1 MNFKKEYASKKV
13 LITGGLGFI
22 GSNLAIKLVESGAKV
37 DIMDANLER
46 YGSNDF
52 NVQQIKKNIQIDFSD
67 IRDKE
72 AVLRNVRDK
81 DIIFSLAAQTDYNYS
96 LKKPILDIDI
106 NCKGHLNILESCRTD
121 NPNCRIIFPGSRM
134 QYGKIEKK
142 DLPVK
147 EEHPLNPLSVYA
159 INKIAGENYHKA
171 YNLHYGLDTVV
182 FRIAN
187 PYGPRAQI
195 KNPGYCIVNWFIGQA
210 LKKKPISIY
219 GEGNQLR
226 DYIYI
231 DDLIN
236 AFLISGVHP
245 NPKTKVYNV
254 GSGVGTKFIDM
265 VNTIVNI
272 VGKGKIKHVEWPKNY
287 ENVETG
293 DFYAD
298 ISRIKNELNWKPS
311 TSLESGLEKTIEF
324 YRKNLDKYI

>member
-1 MNFKKEYASKKV
+1 MDFKKEYASKKV

-37 DIMDANLER
+37 NIMDAKLKR

-52 NVQQIKKNIQIDFSD
+52 NVQQIKKDIQIDFSD
-67 IRDKE
+67 IRDKK
-72 AVLRNVRDK
+72 AVLKNVRDK

-106 NCKGHLNILESCRTD
+106 NCKGHLNILEAVRTA

-159 INKIAGENYHKA
+159 INKVAGENYYRA
-171 YNLHYGLDTVV
+171 YNKHHGLDTLV
-182 FRIAN
+182 FRITN
-187 PYGPRAQI
+187 PYGPKAQV
-195 KNPGYCIVNWFIGQA
+195 KHPGYCIVNWFVRQA
-210 LKKKPISIY
+210 LEGKDLTVFGK
-219 GEGNQLR
+219 GEQLR
-226 DYIYI
+226 DYLFV

-236 AFLISGVHP
+236 AFLISGVHL

-254 GSGVGTKFIDM
+254 GSGNGTKFIDM
-265 VNTIVNI
+265 VNVIAILLV
-272 VGKGKIKHVEWPKNY
+272 K
-287 ENVETG
+287 
-293 DFYAD
+293 
-298 ISRIKNELNWKPS
+298 
-311 TSLESGLEKTIEF
+311 EK
-324 YRKNLDKYI
+324 